1 MSSRVKQRERTPF
14 PGPELSQGCCNP
26 GALRLELEAVSRVKG
41 WKILVEPKATEV
53 FLKLEMTSESEPPS
67 LEMFQ
72 ANAFP
77 RWYMAGRGPQ
87 EDPPQLVL
95 L

>member
-1 MSSRVKQRERTPF
+1 M
-14 PGPELSQGCCNP
+14 EL
-26 GALRLELEAVSRVKG
+26 
-41 WKILVEPKATEV
+41 KATEV